1 MNQKTQH
8 QRERER
14 ETKTVPKLQPRG
26 TNTIGRIY
34 RFERRDRDRDR
45 DDNNTQKTQIIK
57 LC

>member
-1 MNQKTQH
+1 MNESKNTAP
-8 QRERER
+8 ERER

-34 RFERRDRDRDR
+34 RFERRDRDRD
-45 DDNNTQKTQIIK
+45 DNNTQKTQIIK

>member
-1 MNQKTQH
+1 MNESKNTAP
-8 QRERER
+8 

-34 RFERRDRDRDR
+34 RFERRDRDRD
-45 DDNNTQKTQIIK
+45 DNNNTQIIK

>member
-34 RFERRDRDRDR
+34 RFERRDRDRD
-45 DDNNTQKTQIIK
+45 DNNTQKTQIIK